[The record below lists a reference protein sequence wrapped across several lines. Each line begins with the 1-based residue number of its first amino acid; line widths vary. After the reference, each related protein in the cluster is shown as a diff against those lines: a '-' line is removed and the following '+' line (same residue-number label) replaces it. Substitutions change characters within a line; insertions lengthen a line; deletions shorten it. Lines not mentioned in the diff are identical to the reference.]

1 MMKKTKTGMRG
12 GKKTKMG
19 MAGGKKTKM
28 GYAGCKKTKMGMAGG
43 KEAKM
48 PMSKDPKT
56 GKMVPTFAIDGRG
69 KMQAGGRTVMM
80 TPKMMAN
87 GGATGA
93 VRRDMEKKT
102 KMGMRGGKKTK
113 MGMAGG
119 KKTKMGMA
127 GGRRSKMNT
136 RGGKTRG

>member
-1 MMKKTKTGMRG
+1 MEPVAMKKKTKMGYAG

-28 GYAGCKKTKMGMAGG
+28 GMRGGKKTKMGYAGGKKTKMGMAGG

-56 GKMVPTFAIDGRG
+56 GKMVPTFAMDGKG

-93 VRRDMEKKT
+93 VKRDMDKS
-102 KMGMRGGKKTK
+102 
-113 MGMAGG
+113 
-119 KKTKMGMA
+119 
-127 GGRRSKMNT
+127 RS
-136 RGGKTRG
+136 

>member
-1 MMKKTKTGMRG
+1 MKKKTKMGYAG

-28 GYAGCKKTKMGMAGG
+28 GYAGGKKTKMGMAGG

-56 GKMVPTFAIDGRG
+56 GKMIPSFAMDGKG

-80 TPKMMAN
+80 TQKMMAN

-93 VRRDMEKKT
+93 VKRDMDK
-102 KMGMRGGKKTK
+102 
-113 MGMAGG
+113 
-119 KKTKMGMA
+119 
-127 GGRRSKMNT
+127 SKS
-136 RGGKTRG
+136 